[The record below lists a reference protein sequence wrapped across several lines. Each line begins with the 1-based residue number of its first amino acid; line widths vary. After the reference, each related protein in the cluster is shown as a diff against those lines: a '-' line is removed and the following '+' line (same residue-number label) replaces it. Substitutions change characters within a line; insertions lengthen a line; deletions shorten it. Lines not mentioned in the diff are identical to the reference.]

1 MDSVLCL
8 EEARRVEDPS
18 LCTNTMQA
26 RRRRTSA
33 IIKWLEITKFL
44 FEARS
49 RLVCDQAANLYEVLA
64 WSFTLKSVL
73 RTANIFR
80 CFLPCTNKIL

>member
-1 MDSVLCL
+1 VRRGEIFGIPAKSGKKIFGIAAKTSKKIFGIPTFAIIMGSVLCL

-18 LCTNTMQA
+18 LCKNTMQA

-49 RLVCDQAANLYEVLA
+49 RLVL
-64 WSFTLKSVL
+64 
-73 RTANIFR
+73 
-80 CFLPCTNKIL
+80 